1 MNAASL
7 SKARRVLVLPPHQNC
22 DWHQWLTDELK
33 SLPVG
38 SVDLDLGDWS
48 MGCRELTELMET
60 LKREGHAVQQII
72 TACPKTQIAASAL
85 GCPTGQRPMTTSGDA
100 EDETQTMEKRG
111 DLRIHRGTL
120 RSGDHLSSE
129 GHALVVG
136 DVNPGASVTAHG
148 DVYIWGRL
156 RGRAHAGAAGN
167 QLARI
172 IALQLRPLQLRI
184 ADCVARGPE
193 EPPMAGQA
201 EQACIREGE
210 IAIEPAQP
218 PFFDDQTNHQK
229 RVRTDRSH

>member
-1 MNAASL
+1 MITASP
-7 SKARRVLVLPPHQNC
+7 SKARRVLVLPPHKNC
-22 DWHQWLTDELK
+22 DWHQWLPDHLR

-38 SVDLDLGDWS
+38 SVDLDMGDWS
-48 MGCRELTELMET
+48 MGCRELAELLET
-60 LKREGHAVQQII
+60 LEGDGYTVQQIV
-72 TACPKTQIAASAL
+72 TACPKTQIGAAAL
-85 GCPTGQRPMTTSGDA
+85 GCPTSQRPTTSGDA
-100 EDETQTMEKRG
+100 ADDTQTIERRG

-129 GHALVVG
+129 GHALVIG

-167 QLARI
+167 PWARI

-184 ADCVARGPE
+184 ADRVARGPE

-201 EQACIREGE
+201 EQACIRDGD
-210 IAIEPAQP
+210 IAIEAAQP
-218 PFFDDQTNHQK
+218 PFFDDQTNQSK
-229 RVRTDRSH
+229 KK